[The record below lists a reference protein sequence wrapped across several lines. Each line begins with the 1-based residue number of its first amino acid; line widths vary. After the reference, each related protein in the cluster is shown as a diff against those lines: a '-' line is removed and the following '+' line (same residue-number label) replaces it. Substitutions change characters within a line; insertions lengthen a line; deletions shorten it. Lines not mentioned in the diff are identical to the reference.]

1 MSFVDELKQ
10 RKVFKVGAAYVVAG
24 WLAVQVASIALPAF
38 EAPAWAMR
46 AFILAVLLG
55 FPVALLVSWAFDR
68 TEHGLEL
75 TPGRR
80 FNLRLLAICAGS
92 AILSVGWF
100 FLGKTAVDTEAPAA
114 VAGAPATGTGAAAPE
129 RSIAVLPFR
138 NLGGQDATLYL
149 SDGLAETSLDML
161 ARVPG
166 LKVISRSSSFTFRD
180 AAVDTAEAGLKLGVA
195 HLLTGSVQPAGDRVR
210 VTVQLVRASD
220 AAQLWSGRYD
230 RQLTDVFA
238 IQDEIAS
245 EVVKAIQVALPEG
258 GTAALSAGGTRNVAA
273 YEAFLKGN
281 QRLWTRQVDDMRR
294 AQALFAEAHDL
305 DPGYAQAEAMAL
317 LAEQLIA
324 TNTGQLQP
332 EDSKRFQVAYDD
344 LLQREPRLAEA
355 YIARGNVR
363 GRLGDQT
370 GSLADYD
377 AGLALAP
384 NLAFGHQWRAELLF
398 FDLERIEEAT
408 AAYRRAMELDP
419 VTPQIRL
426 AYARTLVAENRVAE
440 ALALMREVRA
450 TAPANFNAANEMSF
464 VQLQSG
470 DLAGAFRTLHDA
482 TQAGGDAI
490 RLSLAAC
497 ELLTLTGA
505 TTDAARCLAAMAG
518 TEASADRLRSMAI
531 NNDLV
536 AGKLDEARRTWQSL
550 PAESQFGDG
559 FFALAFDS
567 EADWL
572 DVAKTLAPGMLADPP
587 RLQRSYIGFYGL
599 TAVALRRA
607 GAPEQADALLR
618 AGLERQVGAP
628 AFGDWGIGSSEM
640 LARALQGD
648 IPGACAAMQA
658 MQAMLAR
665 GDRRTFVEATV
676 FPELAGLRDAPCFI
690 ALEQERRAKVEAAL
704 APLRAERLWP
714 GAE

>member
-80 FNLRLLAICAGS
+80 FNLRLLAICAGL

-180 AAVDTAEAGLKLGVA
+180 AAVDVADAGVKLGVN
-195 HLLTGSVQPAGDRVR
+195 HLLTGTVQPAGDRVR
-210 VTVQLVRASD
+210 VTVQLVRAAD

-245 EVVKAIQVALPEG
+245 EVVKAIQIALPEG

-281 QRLWTRQVDDMRR
+281 QRLWTRQVEDMR
-294 AQALFAEAHDL
+294 AAGDLFKQAHAL
-305 DPGYAQAEAMAL
+305 DPGYVQAETMAL
-317 LAEQLIA
+317 VAELLIA
-324 TNTGQLQP
+324 SNTVGLAP
-332 EDSKRFQVAYDD
+332 AESKRFLAAYDD
-344 LLQREPRLAEA
+344 ILRREPRLAEA

-363 GRLGDQT
+363 GRLGDSL

-377 AGLALAP
+377 AGLALSP
-384 NLAFGHQWRAELLF
+384 NLAVGHQWRAELLF
-398 FDLERIEEAT
+398 FDLERIDEAS
-408 AAYRRAMELDP
+408 AAYRRAIELDP
-419 VTPQIRL
+419 ITPQIRL
-426 AYARTLVAENRVAE
+426 AFASALVAQGRPVE
-440 ALALMREVRA
+440 AMALMQEVREVFPDNVNTANQASRIALQTGDFA
-450 TAPANFNAANEMSF
+450 T
-464 VQLQSG
+464 
-470 DLAGAFRTLHDA
+470 AFRTLKAARD
-482 TQAGGDAI
+482 AGGDAT
-490 RLSLAAC
+490 R
-497 ELLTLTGA
+497 LTLSTCSALVDVGA
-505 TTDAARCLAAMAG
+505 ETDAARCLDAAARLPG
-518 TEASADRLRSMAI
+518 TEDAVRMQRITALLASGRREEAHRLWSGLSPEQQAS
-531 NNDLV
+531 
-536 AGKLDEARRTWQSL
+536 DEILMVVFGPPRMGLAAL
-550 PAESQFGDG
+550 ES
-559 FFALAFDS
+559 
-567 EADWL
+567 
-572 DVAKTLAPGMLADPP
+572 VAPGLLEQPP
-587 RLQRSYIGFYGL
+587 RVRRLDIGLYGVAALLLQRDGREAQAKALLEAGL
-599 TAVALRRA
+599 ARLP
-607 GAPEQADALLR
+607 GAPDY
-618 AGLERQVGAP
+618 
-628 AFGDWGIGSSEM
+628 GDWGVGWSEAF
-640 LARALQGD
+640 ARGLQGD
-648 IPGACAAMQA
+648 TAGACAAMRA
-658 MQAMLAR
+658 TIAR
-665 GDRRTFVEATV
+665 PYWLSFVEAQA
-676 FPELAGLRDAPCFI
+676 FPELDGLRAAPCFEAI
-690 ALEQERRAKVEAAL
+690 ERERRAKVDAAL